1 MRTLCKRSLNVLG
14 VSLAIAAFPVAHG
27 ENAND
32 MSVVMRDSF
41 ATADAQDIQWA
52 PNKSV
57 PAGMMTLMLY
67 GDPRQP
73 GPYIF
78 RARMPAGYKLPPHRH
93 PDERV
98 VTVLEGTYWSGVGAR
113 FDPTTMNEFRP
124 GAFYIT
130 RAGVPH
136 YAWARTEVIIQEQ
149 GMGPVGN
156 PIEYIDPADDPRP
169 RN

>member
-1 MRTLCKRSLNVLG
+1 MRALNKRSLGALG
-14 VSLAIAAFPVAHG
+14 LFLGIVAFPVVHG
-27 ENAND
+27 ENEKD
-32 MSVVMRDSF
+32 MSVVMRDGF
-41 ATADAQDIQWA
+41 VTADPETIQWA

-57 PAGMMTLMLY
+57 PGDMMTIMLY
-67 GDPRQP
+67 GDPRRP

-98 VTVLEGTYWSGVGAR
+98 VTVLEGTYWSGVGER
-113 FDPTTMNEFRP
+113 FDPTRMNEFQP

-156 PIEYIDPADDPRP
+156 PIEYVNPEDDPRP
-169 RN
+169 AN